1 MPYPLLDPLLEAMVQ
16 QGASDLYLTYD
27 CPPSL
32 RLTDRIQPLSSTR
45 LGDADL
51 RGMVEEL
58 LSEDQLDEF
67 DSTLELNTSIKWREE
82 CRFRINIFQQQQH
95 TGIVIL
101 KINTQIP
108 TLEELGL
115 PKVYADLV
123 MQPRGLI
130 LVVGQTGSGKSTS
143 LAAMLGHRN
152 RMGTGHIITI
162 EDPIEFVHQHH
173 GCIITQRDIGI
184 DTFSFG
190 IALKNA
196 LRQRP
201 DVVLIGEI
209 RDRETMEHAINFSE
223 TGHLCLATLHANNAN
238 QAIER
243 ILNFF
248 PEEKHPQIR
257 LNLSLNLR
265 AILSQRLLLNKQGSR
280 TLAIEVMLNSG
291 LIKSL
296 IEEGKIREI
305 KEMIERST
313 DQGMQTFDQSIFAL
327 FEAGIITED
336 VAIAEADNMANMRLN
351 IRQLQTSSK
360 ILAESAHQKI
370 AAPPKIMSAK
380 ERLKGNDN
388 FEL

>member
-1 MPYPLLDPLLEAMVQ
+1 MDYPTLDPLLEEMVRHN
-16 QGASDLYLTYD
+16 ASDLYLTYD

-32 RLTDRIQPLSSTR
+32 RLSDRILPLGKNPLS
-45 LGDADL
+45 DDDL
-51 RGMVEEL
+51 QRFTGEL
-58 LSEDQLDEF
+58 LSEEQIDEF
-67 DSTLELNTSIKWREE
+67 EGTLELNTSIKWRETH
-82 CRFRINIFQQQQH
+82 RFRINIFQQQQH
-95 TGIVIL
+95 TGIVL
-101 KINTQIP
+101 RKINTEIP
-108 TLEELGL
+108 TLESLGL
-115 PKVYADLV
+115 PAIYGDLV
-123 MQPRGLI
+123 MQPRGLV

-152 RMGTGHIITI
+152 RHGTGHIITI
-162 EDPIEFVHQHH
+162 EDPIEFVHRHE

-209 RDRETMEHAINFSE
+209 RDRDTMEHAINFSE

-265 AILSQRLLLNKQGSR
+265 AILSQRLLLNQQGGR
-280 TLAIEVMLNSG
+280 TLAMEIMLNTG
-291 LIKSL
+291 LIRSL
-296 IEEGKIREI
+296 IEDGKIREI
-305 KEMIERST
+305 KEMIERGT
-313 DQGMQTFDQSIFAL
+313 DQGMQTFDQSIFRL
-327 FEAGIITED
+327 YQDGIVSED
-336 VAIAEADNMANMRLN
+336 VAIAEADNIANMRLN
-351 IRQLQTSSK
+351 IKQKETAEKLQGKPATTGGA
-360 ILAESAHQKI
+360 IVSAR
-370 AAPPKIMSAK
+370 
-380 ERLKGNDN
+380 ERLKQQDR